1 MGIGFK
7 VEKVTPD
14 GREVVRRDDGETL
27 FEVRIFVAHVYGPGV
42 VHVGSG
48 LSADMAVEA
57 ALGFATKCGTRASE
71 VKRMRRALESGV
83 SDGGRVLA
91 MPKGVTHIGVGP
103 MGSCWIGGDGSHGA
117 PCTYNPKTYKWEVV
131 QA

>member
-1 MGIGFK
+1 MGIGYK
-7 VEKVTPD
+7 VEKLTPD

-27 FEVRIFVAHVYGPGV
+27 FEVRIYVAHIYGPGV

-57 ALGFATKCGTRASE
+57 ALGFATKCGTRAGE
-71 VKRMRRALESGV
+71 VKKMRRALESGE
-83 SDGGRVLA
+83 SGRVYA

-103 MGSCWIGGDGSHGA
+103 RGSCWLGGDASQGA
-117 PCTYNPKTYKWEVV
+117 PCVYNPKTFQWEV
-131 QA
+131 QS